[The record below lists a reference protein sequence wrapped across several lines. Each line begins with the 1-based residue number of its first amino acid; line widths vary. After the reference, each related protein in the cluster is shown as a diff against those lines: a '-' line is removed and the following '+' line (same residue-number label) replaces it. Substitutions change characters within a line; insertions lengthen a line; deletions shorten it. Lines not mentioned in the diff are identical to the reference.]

1 MPSRYQTIE
10 TTKLDVTG
18 SLYYVTNGYP
28 EIAPTDNDYYVITT
42 VDDRLDLLAYDF
54 YQDSSLWWI
63 ISSANALPGD
73 SIYPPVG
80 IQLRIPQDIQ
90 SILTTYNRVNNV
102 RR

>member
-18 SLYYVTNGYP
+18 SLYYVTNVYP

-42 VDDRLDLLAYDF
+42 VDDRLDLLDYDF

-63 ISSANALPGD
+63 MSSANALPGD
-73 SIYPPVG
+73 SIYPPIG